1 MSLLKGIDRMR
12 DMLLEKR
19 NVLRAGFG
27 GARHGQIV
35 AGQGLACDGEC
46 NACAVQGR
54 RRATQ
59 ADRDSPPGYRKPA
72 RPDGANA
79 RRAVPLYRAF
89 WACRDTAVIPARQ
102 RLQELLGRLIK
113 RNSIAAGAQQLA
125 KSRAERCI

>member
-19 NVLRAGFG
+19 NVLRAGFRPTTRCCG
-27 GARHGQIV
+27 GAAWANRRWS
-35 AGQGLACDGEC
+35 GLACDSEC
-46 NACAVQGR
+46 NACAVQGS

-79 RRAVPLYRAF
+79 RRALPLYRAF
-89 WACRDTAVIPARQ
+89 GHSPRWTAHGLCDMQSTQRQSLVLESTVAVAARH
-102 RLQELLGRLIK
+102 
-113 RNSIAAGAQQLA
+113 AG
-125 KSRAERCI
+125 